1 MKKKYRQLLYFL
13 DWIAVIFLL
22 IGGVNWGL
30 VGLFNFNLVQ
40 LIFSN
45 FSNIVY
51 SIVGFLSVYVLGR
64 GVTKSYMKK

>member
-22 IGGVNWGL
+22 VGGVNWGL

>member
-22 IGGVNWGL
+22 IGGINWGL